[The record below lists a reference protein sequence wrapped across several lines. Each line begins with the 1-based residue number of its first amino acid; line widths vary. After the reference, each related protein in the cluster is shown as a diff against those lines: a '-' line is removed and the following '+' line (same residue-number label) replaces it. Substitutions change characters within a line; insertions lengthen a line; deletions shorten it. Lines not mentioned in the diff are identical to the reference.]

1 MALVLAALL
10 AYLPLPLLGAQVTG
24 PVRPRRLLLQ
34 VGSQSQRG
42 QAGAHVASKLEDPR
56 SASWFDAYT
65 AEESNMDD
73 PDQQPML
80 PVVEDSAKPVTKSEA
95 FFRESASNG
104 PKEALQK
111 ESRDLLQDKNS
122 AQGPA
127 SGVKNAQWFDHSP
140 DHSDAYGRPE
150 ASAVA
155 NDSLGL
161 VQRSVSVNVTC
172 AKPGCGASASLQIYN
187 PMKEYVQD
195 CKLNFGVHATDYDD
209 NYAGERVLNI
219 LANGRALGG
228 DCFPLVNGC
237 VSQLSREQL
246 YPCVREVPVD
256 SIISSKGKLRVKAS
270 IPKVV
275 DECPYRGNLLH
286 GVTTVTCLVGHYT
299 TTTTTTT
306 SMVPPV
312 YPLENDFVKKWLA
325 DHPDKDIEDMP
336 GYKSLA
342 DAIEGVNGNGSKQSK
357 QKAVAA
363 RIPAWPKFE
372 TRPLSLNA
380 SAFMRCA
387 EKGCASGMLLD
398 LNRTAL
404 RINKCLAQVYVN
416 QTDFDNSDGAV
427 ELLNISVG
435 GKPVLVNAKPGQNP
449 CRDYYDGKPLS
460 MAARRYH
467 ALKDYDVTEAVKK
480 GPVGFHA
487 SISRQVDEC
496 ASNGYL
502 LDSMLQINC
511 NISTIGAL
519 LEDQLTTVREV
530 LSLNEIVYDQNNT
543 AADDAMKE
551 FFNLTEA
558 REAAKSGSSK
568 GVSGKVSGKSA
579 TQAKDKQ

>member
-1 MALVLAALL
+1 MALVLAAVL
-10 AYLPLPLLGAQVTG
+10 AQLPLSLLGAQVTG

-42 QAGAHVASKLEDPR
+42 QAEAHAASKLEDPR

-65 AEESNMDD
+65 AEESDLDD
-73 PDQQPML
+73 TDQPVL
-80 PVVEDSAKPVTKSEA
+80 PVVQDSAKPVTKSEA
-95 FFRESASNG
+95 FFHESPSNG
-104 PKEALQK
+104 PREALQTESK
-111 ESRDLLQDKNS
+111 ELFQDKTLALEPVS
-122 AQGPA
+122 
-127 SGVKNAQWFDHSP
+127 DH
-140 DHSDAYGRPE
+140 HDAYGRPE
-150 ASAVA
+150 ASAVEKG
-155 NDSLGL
+155 SLAL
-161 VQRSVSVNVTC
+161 AQRSVSVNVTC
-172 AKPGCGASASLQIYN
+172 AKPGCGANATIDLMQIYN
-187 PMKEYVQD
+187 PTKEWLQD

-237 VSQLSREQL
+237 VSNLSREL
-246 YPCVREVPVD
+246 LRPCVRDVPVD
-256 SIISSKGKLRVKAS
+256 SIISSKGKIRVKAS

-286 GVTTVTCLVGHYT
+286 GVTTVTCLVGHFT

-306 SMVPPV
+306 TTVPPV
-312 YPLENDFVKKWLA
+312 YPLKNDFVDKWLA
-325 DHPDKDIEDMP
+325 DHPNKSIEDIP
-336 GYKSLA
+336 GYKSMA
-342 DAIEGVNGNGSKQSK
+342 DDILGAKQPAM
-357 QKAVAA
+357 QAAVAA
-363 RIPAWPKFE
+363 RMPAWPKFE
-372 TRPLSLNA
+372 TRPVSLSA

-387 EKGCASGMLLD
+387 EKGCGSGMLLD
-398 LNRTAL
+398 MNRTAL
-404 RINKCLAQVYVN
+404 RIEKCVAQVYVN

-449 CRDYYDGKPLS
+449 CRDYYDGKPQS

-480 GPVGFHA
+480 APVGFHV

-511 NISTIGAL
+511 NITTIGSL
-519 LEDQLTTVREV
+519 LQDQLTTVREL
-530 LSLNEIVYDQNNT
+530 LSLNEIMYDSNST
-543 AADDAMKE
+543 VADGALKE

-568 GVSGKVSGKSA
+568 GVSGKVSGKA
-579 TQAKDKQ
+579 TAQAKDKQ